1 MDMARDYAAGWS
13 RRLDVAKESRN
24 KRVREAAAAAQRCAQ
39 LLYDNYGVSK
49 VYLFGSLSKPETFHD
64 GSDIDLAVA
73 GLPPRLYFK
82 ALADLWR
89 QLPPS
94 MKLDL
99 VPFEDADPELR
110 KRLLKEAVTLSG

>member
-1 MDMARDYAAGWS
+1 MGRDYATGWS
-13 RRLDVAKESRN
+13 RRLHVAEERRKR
-24 KRVREAAAAAQRCAQ
+24 RVREASAAAQRCAQ
-39 LLYDNYGVSK
+39 LLYDDYGVSK
-49 VYLFGSLSKPETFHD
+49 VYLFGSLSKPEGFHD

-89 QLPPS
+89 QLPPA

-110 KRLLKEAVTLSG
+110 KRLLKEGVTLSG

>member
-1 MDMARDYAAGWS
+1 MKIDYAAGWS
-13 RRLDVAKESRN
+13 RRLLVAEEHR
-24 KRVREAAAAAQRCAQ
+24 KRRVQAAAAAAQRCAQ

-82 ALADLWR
+82 ALVDLWR
-89 QLPPS
+89 QLPPA

-110 KRLLKEAVTLSG
+110 ERLLKEGVTLSG